1 MKRLHSPFQDV
12 QTADEPGATMPH
24 HVRATAAPRHCAR
37 VPGCAQG
44 CLCVDGNARRR
55 VSNIFSAL
63 GRAQGCVGLCSACD
77 VCFRALYRLLEIPLL
92 SRYAPCSL
100 SISGE
105 TPLAR
110 PTSAPPHNSAR
121 GPPTLHTRT
130 LIPDLIL
137 ILTGSMIS
145 PPVSLS

>member
-1 MKRLHSPFQDV
+1 MCARPPRR
-12 QTADEPGATMPH
+12 AI
-24 HVRATAAPRHCAR
+24 VRACPVARKGVYVWTAMRADASR
-37 VPGCAQG
+37 
-44 CLCVDGNARRR
+44 
-55 VSNIFSAL
+55 IFFLLSVVL
-63 GRAQGCVGLCSACD
+63 RACPCVGLCGACD